1 VVPLPLREENR
12 WNLDLD
18 DLRRALTPRTRVIA
32 LCNPNNPT
40 GAILS
45 PEAMR
50 EVAGLAAA
58 QGCWIVADEVYRG
71 AEREGHESPSFWG
84 LYERVLVT
92 SGLSKAYGLPG
103 LRIGWVVGPSA
114 TVAELWGRKDYT
126 TISPGALSDFLA
138 RKVLR
143 PVTRRRILERTRSIL
158 RSNYPIVE
166 AWVGRRAESLRMVPP
181 LAGAIAYLRYG
192 WKLNSTE
199 LVLRLRDEKSVL
211 IVPGDHFGMDGHLR
225 VGFGSEPGELH
236 AGLARI
242 DSLLDTL
249 GR

>member
-1 VVPLPLREENR
+1 GYDRL
-12 WNLDLD
+12 
-18 DLRRALTPRTRVIA
+18 
-32 LCNPNNPT
+32 
-40 GAILS
+40 
-45 PEAMR
+45 
-50 EVAGLAAA
+50 
-58 QGCWIVADEVYRG
+58 
-71 AEREGHESPSFWG
+71 
-84 LYERVLVT
+84 LVT
-92 SGLSKAYGLPG
+92 CGLSKAYALPG

-199 LVLRLRDEKSVL
+199 LVLRLRDEKS
-211 IVPGDHFGMDGHLR
+211 
-225 VGFGSEPGELH
+225 
-236 AGLARI
+236 
-242 DSLLDTL
+242 
-249 GR
+249 